1 MTRKRLSP
9 VTIAAIAV
17 LSAASSL
24 APPTPTLAQDAPP
37 RFSDDLFG
45 SLRYRYVGPS
55 RGGRVTA
62 VAGHRAHP
70 STFYMGATGGGVWK
84 TTDRGHN
91 WRNISDGYFGT
102 GSIGAIRVAD
112 SDPNIVYVST
122 GSDGIRSN
130 VIIGDGVYKST
141 DAGETWQHLGLELTG
156 NSGAVLIHPDN
167 PDLVYV
173 AAIGNPFAPNPDRGV
188 YRSRDGGA
196 NWENVLFVSDSTGA
210 VDLEFAPDDPNTVY
224 ASMWR
229 GERKPWTIISG
240 GLEGGIYISRD
251 GGDTWSQATDGLP
264 TGLRGQAP
272 PDTGGVY
279 RSDDRGATWR
289 QVTDFQPIL
298 NRPFYYMNLEGHPTD
313 PDILWGMAEGHW
325 MSTDG
330 GRSWQPRSTPHG
342 DNHDLWIN
350 PDNPDIMVQ
359 SNDGGA
365 NVSIDGGQ
373 TWSTQLNQPTAELY
387 QDNSTISVPSLPERS
402 EPGGPQSAWE
412 SHGGC
417 ETGPVVP
424 KPGDPDIVY
433 ANCKGRFGLYNRRTG
448 QEQHYYVGMANLYG
462 HNPKDLEYRFQ
473 RVVPIHVSPHDPNK
487 VYHGSQFVHVTT
499 NGGQRWETISPDL
512 TAFTPETQV
521 VSGHPITLD
530 VTGEEHFSVLYDI
543 QESVLEPGV
552 IWAGANDGP
561 VHVTR
566 DGGANWDDVTPPGIG
581 PYGRVQTIEVSH
593 HDPAKAYVAILRYQL
608 GDFAPYTYRTEDYGA
623 TWTRIT
629 TGENGGLLYLGTEFG
644 MFISFDD
651 GGTWQPFQ
659 LNLPVTPV
667 TDMKVVHG
675 DLVLST
681 MGRGFWIMDNL
692 TPLHELDDRVASASA
707 HLYEIRDVHRLRYGG
722 GFGGRGGVRPSY
734 PQAGAQIDYVLSD
747 AVTGPL
753 TLDIV
758 DAEGVLVRSISN
770 QGPGEYT
777 VPAEPGM
784 REWRLERFGTPR
796 LPDGAGTH
804 RFTWDLSHPGP
815 WAPNPGRSGRG
826 GPMVPPG
833 TYTARLSAGDW
844 SASRTF
850 EVMLDPRVAA
860 EGIDEGLVRRQVDF
874 ALEVRDALSEA
885 RLAVHRIEEARE
897 RGGGELASEIE
908 AVEKE
913 LVSEPRRYS
922 RPMLVDQ
929 LQYLRGAIPM
939 MRERGGGAIVF
950 VSSVFGREKGGPGL
964 SIYNTTKSALI
975 SAAGIM
981 ALELAKDG
989 IRVNCVAPGSIRFE
1003 GGSWDKRVKA
1013 DPDGM
1018 RAFVQ
1023 ANLPLGRFGRAGE
1036 VGDVVAFLASER
1048 ASLITGACI
1057 AVDGAQ
1063 GKSLV

>member
-9 VTIAAIAV
+9 VTISAIAV
-17 LSAASSL
+17 LSAAASL
-24 APPTPTLAQDAPP
+24 APPTPTHAQTATP

-112 SDPNIVYVST
+112 SNPNIVYVST

-141 DAGETWQHLGLELTG
+141 DAGETWQHLGLERTG

-173 AAIGNPFAPNPDRGV
+173 ASIGNPFAPNPDRGV

-224 ASMWR
+224 AGMWR

-251 GGDTWSQATDGLP
+251 GGDTWNQATDGLP
-264 TGLRGQAP
+264 IGLRGKSDLAVSSGDPDRVYALIEAP

-298 NRPFYYMNLEGHPTD
+298 NRPFYYMNLEAHPTD

-330 GRSWQPRSTPHG
+330 GRNWQPRSTPHG

-387 QDNSTISVPSLPERS
+387 QVDVSDDFPYRLYAGQQDNSTISVPSLPERS

-566 DGGANWDDVTPPGIG
+566 DGGTSWDDVTPPGID

-629 TGENGGLLYLGTEFG
+629 TGENGVPGNHPVRVVREDPDREGLLYLGTEFG
-644 MFISFDD
+644 MFVSFDD
-651 GGTWQPFQ
+651 GGSWQPFQ

-667 TDMKVVHG
+667 TDIKVVHG

-692 TPLHELDDRVASASA
+692 TPMHELDDRVAGASA
-707 HLYEIRDVHRLRYGG
+707 HFYEVRDVYRLRYGG
-722 GFGGRGGVRPSY
+722 GFGGRSGARPSY
-734 PQAGAQIDYVLSD
+734 PQAGAQIDYMLSD
-747 AVTGPL
+747 GVTGPL
-753 TLDIV
+753 TLEIV
-758 DAEGVLVRSISN
+758 DAEGILVRSISN
-770 QGPGEYT
+770 EGPGEYT

-897 RGGGELASEIE
+897 RGGGRLAAEIE
-908 AVEKE
+908 AVEQE
-913 LVSEPRRYS
+913 LVTEPRRYS

-929 LQYLRGAIPM
+929 LQYLYGNLTRADQEPGEDAVRRYDQLNTALQGHI
-939 MRERGGGAIVF
+939 RTLERLLRANISDGGGPAAARGV
-950 VSSVFGREKGGPGL
+950 GG
-964 SIYNTTKSALI
+964 
-975 SAAGIM
+975 AGESR
-981 ALELAKDG
+981 L
-989 IRVNCVAPGSIRFE
+989 PS
-1003 GGSWDKRVKA
+1003 
-1013 DPDGM
+1013 
-1018 RAFVQ
+1018 RA
-1023 ANLPLGRFGRAGE
+1023 GRAHDAG
-1036 VGDVVAFLASER
+1036 
-1048 ASLITGACI
+1048 TGR
-1057 AVDGAQ
+1057 
-1063 GKSLV
+1063 